1 VNFVVRNFF
10 SRQIHNNISS
20 WLWKQESL
28 NEWTNWHWHCRTI
41 IERCQFKKKIKS
53 FQSTFKKAKFVK
65 VGVLI
70 WVRIFLENL
79 KKERSRFFDLL
90 CKGNFIYSL
99 HLHLS
104 NQMMTLSVITLISFH
119 CIKKDLTSRFKK
131 SFVFTLLIFFCWL
144 VMFIY
149 YKYMK

>member
-1 VNFVVRNFF
+1 MALKARIF
-10 SRQIHNNISS
+10 
-20 WLWKQESL
+20 
-28 NEWTNWHWHCRTI
+28 EWMHFWHCRTI
-41 IERCQFKKKIKS
+41 IERWHLKKKKKIKS

-119 CIKKDLTSRFKK
+119 CIKKDLISRFKK

>member
-1 VNFVVRNFF
+1 MLWNSKHFFNLSSRLGIRYTLNYLITFLVVPLNCKVNFVVRNFF

-70 WVRIFLENL
+70 WVRIFLESL
-79 KKERSRFFDLL
+79 KKERSSFFWP
-90 CKGNFIYSL
+90 SL
-99 HLHLS
+99 QREFYL
-104 NQMMTLSVITLISFH
+104 Q
-119 CIKKDLTSRFKK
+119 
-131 SFVFTLLIFFCWL
+131 
-144 VMFIY
+144 
-149 YKYMK
+149 